1 MLRVTTIPPLP
12 LGSAAPVHLVQDAPA
27 IHSFRGERRARRSS
41 IHNERK
47 IRCMGPKFKPKTQ
60 DAIWSIMKMSALKLP
75 ILLLCATFVQSHR
88 TSRSLDESKES
99 LKATLAPI
107 VEELMAERVSF

>member
-1 MLRVTTIPPLP
+1 
-12 LGSAAPVHLVQDAPA
+12 
-27 IHSFRGERRARRSS
+27 
-41 IHNERK
+41 
-47 IRCMGPKFKPKTQ
+47 MGPKFKPETQ
-60 DAIWSIMKMSALKLP
+60 DAIWSIMKMSALKLL